1 MKGAQ
6 FNIFGSAE
14 GLDGKSALLLLSY
27 LLKPIRLLGGH
38 ALEFARKAT
47 RRESIG
53 KYVLGGADTLQD
65 ICGITSCFPL
75 SNLPMN

>member
-53 KYVLGGADTLQD
+53 KYVLGGADTYLR
-65 ICGITSCFPL
+65 IES
-75 SNLPMN
+75 